1 MKNLI
6 ALYDRMVAMV
16 SGRIPEA
23 IMLLFVRVALAG
35 IFWRSARTKV
45 EEGSWFSVSE
55 NARYQF
61 SDEPFNNVPIL
72 NGDFGAYVTT
82 FAEHFFPIL
91 LILGLFTRLSATAL
105 MVMTLVIQIFVFPDA
120 WWQVHLLWVAL
131 ALILM
136 VRGGGLFSLDH
147 LMAGKRTAPAEVAA
161 G

>member
-1 MKNLI
+1 MKKLI
-6 ALYDRMVAMV
+6 AVYDRFVAMV

-35 IFWRSARTKV
+35 IFWRSGRAKV

-72 NGDFGAYVTT
+72 NGDLGAYVTT

-120 WWQVHLLWVAL
+120 WWQVHILWVAL
-131 ALILM
+131 ALTLI
-136 VRGGGLFSLDH
+136 VRGGGLFSLDQ
-147 LMAGKRTAPAEVAA
+147 LLAGKRQGAA